1 MKTQKTSYSEHPYVL
16 IVSSGFYLVK
26 KYFILCV
33 VSSFC
38 LVFFR
43 CAWWR
48 RTKIKIEQD
57 NNKNSTEEIVEMNE
71 EKNVFYEKKL
81 LFRWVTYVFQVFFQK
96 HFVYW
101 FMIVQFHF
109 EVRKRTKLE
118 ERKKNTEAK
127 RNHKLHL
134 VRLVSWLVYSIAT
147 LYSVHGAVHL

>member
-1 MKTQKTSYSEHPYVL
+1 
-16 IVSSGFYLVK
+16 
-26 KYFILCV
+26 
-33 VSSFC
+33 
-38 LVFFR
+38 
-43 CAWWR
+43 
-48 RTKIKIEQD
+48 
-57 NNKNSTEEIVEMNE
+57 MNE
-71 EKNVFYEKKL
+71 EKNVFYEKRL

-109 EVRKRTKLE
+109 EVRKRTKRE

-147 LYSVHGAVHL
+147 LYSVHGAGHL